1 METGN
6 LVVTRKAG
14 EVIEID
20 GGNIIVTVVEIRSD
34 KVRISVQ
41 APKDMTVHRGEI
53 AELIRKEQDAHDRQ
67 A

>member
-20 GGNIIVTVVEIRSD
+20 GGRIVITVVEIRAD
-34 KVRISVQ
+34 KARISVQ
-41 APKDMTVHRGEI
+41 APRDMPVHRGEI

>member
-20 GGNIIVTVVEIRSD
+20 GGRIVVTVVEVRAD
-34 KVRISVQ
+34 KARISVQ
-41 APKDMTVHRGEI
+41 APKDLTVHRGEI
-53 AELIRKEQDAHDRQ
+53 AELIRKEHDAHDRQ